1 MMAAMAALTIGFDVT
16 STIVGATGV
25 ARYVRE
31 VDAGLEALPDPPVL
45 RRFAVGRA
53 TVAEGPAADVVRVRT
68 PLRIV
73 DRSWRWGGPPS
84 VERLVGPVDS
94 VHAAGPVLPTTR
106 RPVVAVVHDLA
117 PLDHPDLHPARDVA
131 QLRRYVAG
139 LHRVA
144 AVVTGSQATADR
156 LADRSPGLPV
166 HVTPWGRSPL
176 AAPEAPPLAGRP
188 YVLVVGAPVP
198 RKGYDSLLRAVARL
212 AEPDLAVAI
221 VGPAGSDDELLA
233 RVADEVGLSRR
244 VHRARDVT
252 DAELAGWYAGA
263 TVLAAPSIEE
273 GFSFPVVEAQGLG
286 VPVVI
291 SDIQVHREVAGPAAC
306 FVPVGDI
313 DELAQALEA
322 VLAGG
327 AGIGA
332 AVEAGKANA
341 ARFTW
346 AACAAATAA
355 VHRDVVGAA

>member
-1 MMAAMAALTIGFDVT
+1 MMAAMGALTIGFDVT

-31 VDAGLEALPDPPVL
+31 VGEGLEALPDPPVL

-53 TVAEGPAADVVRVRT
+53 TVAGAEDVEAVRLRV
-68 PLRIV
+68 PLRLV
-73 DRSWRWGGPPS
+73 ARSWGWGGPPS

-117 PLDHPDLHPARDVA
+117 ALDHPELHPPRDVS
-131 QLRRYVAG
+131 QIRRYVAG
-139 LHRVA
+139 LRHVA

-156 LADRSPGLPV
+156 LAERAPGLPV

-198 RKGYDSLLRAVARL
+198 RKGYDLLLRAVARL
-212 AEPDLAVAI
+212 GTDDLAVAI
-221 VGPAGSDDELLA
+221 VGPAGSEDERLA
-233 RVADEVGLSRR
+233 QVAAEVGLTDR
-244 VHRARDVT
+244 VHRAHDVT

-291 SDIQVHREVAGPAAC
+291 SDIPVHREVAGSAAA
-306 FVPVGDI
+306 FVSVGDI

-322 VLAGG
+322 AVAGG
-327 AGIGA
+327 GDVDRS
-332 AVEAGKANA
+332 VELGRASA

-355 VHRDVVGAA
+355 VHREVVRSA